1 MKMMMM
7 MVMVFQDFRLMPRSA
22 ALRKLNDLIKR
33 ARLARVVA
41 SIFDIVVV
49 VVVVVGV
56 FIVVVVVVV
65 VVFIVVV
72 VVIVVV
78 FIVVVIVVV
87 PPHLNHLCCCCPGAR
102 PDRGRTARGDAGRL
116 WQGGEEEESS
126 QTP

>member
-7 MVMVFQDFRLMPRSA
+7 MVVVFQDFRLMPRSA

-49 VVVVVGV
+49 VVVV
-56 FIVVVVVVV
+56 
-65 VVFIVVV
+65 
-72 VVIVVV
+72 
-78 FIVVVIVVV
+78 

-102 PDRGRTARGDAGRL
+102 PDRGRAARGDAGRL

>member
-7 MVMVFQDFRLMPRSA
+7 MVVVFQDFRLMPRSA

-56 FIVVVVVVV
+56 FIVVVVV
-65 VVFIVVV
+65 FI
-72 VVIVVV
+72 VIVVV
-78 FIVVVIVVV
+78 VVV